1 MLVFPVG
8 SIAKRFSALRAG
20 HLVRTVKN
28 FLFPL
33 GEFARVLAHLVTLNI
48 RRSHAVIFTIYQD
61 MIFAF
66 TALNGSF
73 FYGHCKIQM
82 TLVKGLIAAD
92 T

>member
-1 MLVFPVG
+1 MLVFLIG
-8 SIAKRFSALRAG
+8 SIAKRFTALRAG

-48 RRSHAVIFTIYQD
+48 RRGHAVIFAIHQNMVFT
-61 MIFAF
+61 F

-73 FYGHCKIQM
+73 FYGHCEIQM